1 MKLYVL
7 DTGFNTVAHLDDYMS
22 SIWTDR
28 YCGYGDFEFYT
39 SMDNAIFASAPKNY
53 YLWSDISEH
62 LMIIEERTI
71 TTDVESGNHLQIT
84 GRSLESILE
93 RRIIWVQ
100 TILTG
105 NFQNGIQKLLNE
117 NVISP
122 SIAARKIDNFIF
134 ESSDDPAITG
144 LTIDAQFTGDN
155 LYEAIVSL
163 CSQNGLGFK
172 ITLNENNQF
181 VFKLYKG
188 SDRSYNQTENPYV
201 VFSPDF
207 ENIVNSNYF
216 ESNQDYK
223 NVALVSGEGEGSARK
238 TSAVG
243 DASGLERR
251 ELFVDARDISS
262 ETEEGTLTD
271 EDYTKLLTQ
280 RGNNKLAEYKETTDF
295 EGEVDTSQMF
305 VYGEDFFIGD
315 IVQITNEYGIE
326 QEVRVDE
333 MIFSDDTSQGITMI
347 PTFTTV

>member
-7 DTGFNTVAHLDDYMS
+7 DTAFNTVAHLDDYMS

-39 SMDNAIFASAPKNY
+39 SMDNIVFARAPKNY

-93 RRIIWVQ
+93 RRIIWAQ

-134 ESSDDPAITG
+134 EASDDPAITE

-155 LYEAIVSL
+155 LYEAIVTL

-172 ITLNENNQF
+172 ITLNDNNQF

-223 NVALVSGEGEGSARK
+223 NVALVAGEGEGSARK

-243 DASGLERR
+243 DVSGLERR

-280 RGNNKLAEYKETTDF
+280 RGNDKLEEYKETTDF

-326 QEVRVDE
+326 KEVRVDE

-347 PTFTTV
+347 PTFTTI